1 MQKHDGGDEACSTRA
16 YVSDPV
22 IARTRASYC
31 ACALAAPAQV
41 PDKWMSTVVSPLC
54 ALCIT
59 NGAHY
64 RHFIDS
70 VPWHTNSGFPYSP
83 RRAVTWKL
91 TEGRASVYVLTTTQH
106 TSATSSWQSKPCSDN
121 LLQPTGVVLYRNP
134 NSRTKPHYS
143 PSFLNL
149 LPTPF
154 YTRYQSSHPTIIFEL
169 LTTHLFV
176 SELYWYIMLLVVSS
190 VNSTLRRSLS
200 MRTSWNDVESTLT
213 SPCKGHSC
221 FSSFHGLPLLLW
233 QLVHNNRT
241 LITPRISISL
251 F

>member
-91 TEGRASVYVLTTTQH
+91 TEGRASVYLPPLNILQPLPHDKVNLAQIISSNPPVLSSTETQTHAPHLTTH
-106 TSATSSWQSKPCSDN
+106 HPSSTCW
-121 LLQPTGVVLYRNP
+121 VLP
-134 NSRTKPHYS
+134 
-143 PSFLNL
+143 
-149 LPTPF
+149 PTPF
-154 YTRYQSSHPTIIFEL
+154 YTRYQSSPPTIIFEL

-176 SELYWYIMLLVVSS
+176 SEIYWLHYVTCSS
-190 VNSTLRRSLS
+190 VNSIWRRSRS
-200 MRTSWNDVESTLT
+200 MRISWNNVESTRNK
-213 SPCKGHSC
+213 S
-221 FSSFHGLPLLLW
+221 
-233 QLVHNNRT
+233 VRRT
-241 LITPRISISL
+241 LL

>member
-91 TEGRASVYVLTTTQH
+91 TEGRAYVYL
-106 TSATSSWQSKPCSDN
+106 PPLN
-121 LLQPTGVVLYRNP
+121 ILQPLPHDKVNLAQIISSNP
-134 NSRTKPHYS
+134 PLLSSTETQTHAPHITTHH
-143 PSFLNL
+143 PSSTCWVRP
-149 LPTPF
+149 PTPF
-154 YTRYQSSHPTIIFEL
+154 YTRYQTSHPTILEL
-169 LTTHLFV
+169 LTTHMFV
-176 SELYWYIMLLVVSS
+176 SEIYRLHHVTCSS
-190 VNSTLRRSLS
+190 VNSSLYYVDLDRWELPGAMSSLPSQVRRKDTL
-200 MRTSWNDVESTLT
+200 V
-213 SPCKGHSC
+213 
-221 FSSFHGLPLLLW
+221 
-233 QLVHNNRT
+233 LVHSMVYRCSYDNSFI
-241 LITPRISISL
+241 ITEL
-251 F
+251 L